1 MSPHRLQTT
10 RWRWRIAETISD
22 WSIESGEEG
31 LRARAMVPPSG
42 TVRGTHIPPGWPHL
56 GRLQVQPGGFWWGG
70 IRHKAMYFTILALN
84 ENISISSSV
93 WSRKYVSVRILR
105 TTGVVW
111 YSVSTRLKSRQEQ
124 AWVQCADSRCVGGVG
139 GSVIFATGASD
150 CAFDNRST
158 KRGDGRLVRA
168 SVNKDYR
175 EKGCH
180 DD

>member
-1 MSPHRLQTT
+1 MEMADSRNHLT
-10 RWRWRIAETISD
+10 SD

-111 YSVSTRLKSRQEQ
+111 YSVSTRYASALPGSKADKNRLGSSAQTAA
-124 AWVQCADSRCVGGVG
+124 AWEGLAEV
-139 GSVIFATGASD
+139 
-150 CAFDNRST
+150 
-158 KRGDGRLVRA
+158 
-168 SVNKDYR
+168 
-175 EKGCH
+175 
-180 DD
+180 